1 MKSKV
6 HLQDSNNREPGQV
19 RAGLLEQVE
28 NGLEAGYRVS
38 DEQNI
43 RHKAAMGAPT
53 TAPKHR
59 LHRVLLKESVVRLV

>member
-1 MKSKV
+1 M
-6 HLQDSNNREPGQV
+6 
-19 RAGLLEQVE
+19 LEQVE
-28 NGLEAGYRVS
+28 NGSKQGTECRVG
-38 DEQNI
+38 QNI

>member
-38 DEQNI
+38 G
-43 RHKAAMGAPT
+43 GAEHQT
-53 TAPKHR
+53 
-59 LHRVLLKESVVRLV
+59 

>member
-1 MKSKV
+1 M
-6 HLQDSNNREPGQV
+6 
-19 RAGLLEQVE
+19 LEQVE

-59 LHRVLLKESVVRLV
+59 LHGVLLKESVVRLV